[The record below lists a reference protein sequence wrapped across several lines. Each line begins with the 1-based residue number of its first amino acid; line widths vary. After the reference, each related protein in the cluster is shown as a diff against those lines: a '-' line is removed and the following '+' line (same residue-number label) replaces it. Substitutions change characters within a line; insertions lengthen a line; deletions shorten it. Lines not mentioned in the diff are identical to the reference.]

1 MYGFVFAGVCTLV
14 RVRTEEKKREIV
26 DVAAE
31 LFHEHGF
38 ERTSMSMIAERLGGS
53 KATLYGYFQSKE
65 QLLAAVLLY
74 DVTDEADRLM
84 NEFLSSGDLRD
95 GLIKLGIAYMT
106 RRLSPVPIANV
117 RMVATQPA
125 DSPVGKEFFE
135 RVLGPAWDRLARRFA
150 LMMDEGLLKRADPW
164 VVAMHWKGLNEWD
177 MFEKRLLGAIDG
189 PDPELLKKSSTLAA
203 EAFLQLYGTDESRAG
218 GSGS

>member
-1 MYGFVFAGVCTLV
+1 M

>member
-1 MYGFVFAGVCTLV
+1 MV